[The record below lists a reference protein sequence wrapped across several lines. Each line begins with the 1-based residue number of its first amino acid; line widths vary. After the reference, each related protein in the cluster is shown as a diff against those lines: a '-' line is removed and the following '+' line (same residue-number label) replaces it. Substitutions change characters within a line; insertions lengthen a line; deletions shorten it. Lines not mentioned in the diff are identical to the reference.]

1 MFGGWLGA
9 FSPFRKPPSGATR
22 KPLDSHGKLCPLCPA
37 FFSKATY
44 VVASLKWQQIQ
55 VQDVNPQ
62 GLDVFLIIW
71 SRLKSRWNMSQSL
84 KVSKSTVA
92 SAELREYNS
101 TSIAS
106 CDIAPSWHSIVRG
119 LKQHTNRSRPHE
131 WPVEVDVPIVCTHL
145 GHWRF
150 FLRWNKMVIFHSC
163 YISHYSW
170 KGNYPIYYRWNIP

>member
-1 MFGGWLGA
+1 MILPWKGLSSQSKNRLWSVGMFGPFLMSFAKTWERNIPTDS
-9 FSPFRKPPSGATR
+9 SPRCESPGSWCISYHLKQIEITM
-22 KPLDSHGKLCPLCPA
+22 KHV
-37 FFSKATY
+37 SK
-44 VVASLKWQQIQ
+44 
-55 VQDVNPQ
+55 
-62 GLDVFLIIW
+62 
-71 SRLKSRWNMSQSL
+71 SQSL

-150 FLRWNKMVIFHSC
+150 FCVETRWWFSIVVTYPIIHGREIIP
-163 YISHYSW
+163 YIIDGISHNV
-170 KGNYPIYYRWNIP
+170 NYP

>member
-1 MFGGWLGA
+1 MERPQFAVPLKNRLWSVGMFGPFLMSFAKTWERNIPTDS
-9 FSPFRKPPSGATR
+9 SPRCESPGSWCISYHLKQIEITM
-22 KPLDSHGKLCPLCPA
+22 KHV
-37 FFSKATY
+37 SK
-44 VVASLKWQQIQ
+44 
-55 VQDVNPQ
+55 
-62 GLDVFLIIW
+62 
-71 SRLKSRWNMSQSL
+71 SQSL